1 MKKLL
6 TAALFVTVF
15 TTACNESKTSET
27 PAAIDSTATE
37 INDATEAQKR
47 ALEIADSTK
56 MLDKKLA
63 DPNSNYSPDS
73 LK

>member
-6 TAALFVTVF
+6 SIACVAICMAACSENAGKEESS
-15 TTACNESKTSET
+15 TTTQ
-27 PAAIDSTATE
+27 
-37 INDATEAQKR
+37 DATTTTNSEADKR
-47 ALEIADSTK
+47 AKEIADSTK

-63 DPNSNYSPDS
+63 DPNDPTTPDS